1 MRNSYFQFKQ
11 FTVHQ
16 DQCAMKVCTD
26 ACILGAW
33 FADKAAAYARVL
45 DIGSGTGLLMLMLA
59 QKHKGDIRGIEIDLD
74 AFHQL
79 KDNIAKSPWRQL
91 FKAYPGDVRSFSF
104 PEKFDF
110 IISNPPFYENDL
122 PASSRTTN
130 LARHSKEL
138 TLLELLEAIDTNLS
152 HKGSFGIL
160 LPYQR
165 TAWFEEQAAARHG
178 FILNEKL
185 LIKQTPRH
193 DFFRSV
199 LHFSRQKDSFI
210 PITELSI
217 QDNAGAYTEDFA
229 ELMKD
234 YYLTLPSHTPPDTD
248 RGQ

>member
-1 MRNSYFQFKQ
+1 MPNSYFQFKQ
-11 FTVHQ
+11 FTIHQ

-33 FADKAAAYARVL
+33 FGDKTPSYARVL

-59 QKHKGDIRGIEIDLD
+59 QKHKGEIKGIEIDLD

-91 FKAYPGDVRSFSF
+91 LKVYPGDIRTYSF

-122 PASSRTTN
+122 PASSPTAN

-138 TLLELLEAIDTNLS
+138 TLSELLAAIDTNLS
-152 HKGSFGIL
+152 NKGSFGVL
-160 LPYQR
+160 LPYHR
-165 TAWFEEQAAARHG
+165 TGWFEELAAARHG
-178 FILNEKL
+178 FALNEKL
-185 LIKQTPRH
+185 LVRQTPRH
-193 DFFRSV
+193 DFFRSI
-199 LHFSRQKDSFI
+199 LRFSRQKDNFI
-210 PITELSI
+210 PTSELSI
-217 QDNAGAYTEDFA
+217 QDNAGAYTEDFT

-234 YYLTLPSHTPPDTD
+234 YYLTHPSRTLPDID
-248 RGQ
+248 MAR